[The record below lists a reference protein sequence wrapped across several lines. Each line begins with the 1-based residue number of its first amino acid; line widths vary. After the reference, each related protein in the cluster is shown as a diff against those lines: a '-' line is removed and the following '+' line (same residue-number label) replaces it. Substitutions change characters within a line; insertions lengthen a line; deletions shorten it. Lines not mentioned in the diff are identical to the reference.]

1 MVKGTPVRR
10 LISLVAA
17 SALAI
22 GTPVLLAAPAGA
34 DITAPANGAVLRGNA
49 TLSASGASDGTGC
62 LSGSSPQTTLQLIN
76 SGGTVVFESVQGGT
90 GAKSATVDTHAYANG
105 AYTARAIERKRSG
118 FLYCT
123 NSTTTTNRSVSI
135 DNVTDLAY
143 SGATEGPQN
152 TSVTV
157 RATLTDPN
165 LAASVL
171 PGRTVTFTL
180 SGGTSVNGTT
190 NANGVAT
197 ASLPV
202 SGPPRT
208 ATVTASFAQ
217 TSFYKGS
224 TASSSFTVEKNPS
237 TTTVVQPAA
246 VVHGQPVAFT
256 AQVARVNGTSDPT
269 GTVQFTVDGAD
280 FGSPVTVSGGS
291 ATSASTDSLSTG
303 THAIGARYSGDGN
316 LLTSTASTKDLVV
329 GKAPT
334 STVLTSTGSP
344 TVTGEAVTFT
354 AEVGVVAPGA
364 GAPAGGVQFNIDG
377 EPYGT
382 AVPLDGDSAEL
393 TVANLRPGNH
403 DVQATYNGNG
413 DFASSSSAALT
424 HGVNRADTTVT
435 LSSSNPDAVAGEPL
449 TFTADVDVVAPGAGE
464 PTGTVQFA
472 ADGEPIGAPVPV
484 TNGTAVSPAT
494 GLDAGEHVITANYE
508 GDDKFAGGSDSL
520 DQEVAAAHT
529 TTVVTSSPNP
539 SVVGQPVTVTATVSP
554 VSPATGT
561 PQGAVQFEIDGVPG
575 DYATLEDGAA
585 EIQVSTLAR
594 GSHEIKARY
603 LSADP
608 NFITSTSAA
617 ATHTVNKASTR
628 TVVTSSAPVSVFGQP
643 VTFTAEVSVVAPGAG
658 SPSGTITFTDGDT
671 VLGTADVS
679 SATGGVGSVTVADL
693 SVGQHAVVATYD
705 GDDSFSGS
713 NGSVAQKVQR
723 AQTSTMV
730 TSSANP
736 SQSGEGVRFTAA
748 VSPVSPGAGS
758 PSGTVQFTVNGAN
771 LGGPVAVVDGAA
783 TSNLFSSLSPGTY
796 RIAAAYSGDARFV
809 ASSGVLDQGNGQN
822 VVKGATSMALAS
834 DDPVADH
841 GQTVT
846 FTATVTALAP
856 ATGKPTGVVQ
866 FWRGGTLLGATSL
879 VPASEART
887 SRASYSTAG
896 LAPGQHEIRAVYVGN
911 FNFEGQVATTSQTVG
926 AVSTV
931 VGIASATN
939 PSVYGNPVTLTATV
953 ANAAPGVGAPTG
965 TVVFRSGDDVLGEA
979 DLSTTDGSTTA
990 TLEVDGFAA
999 GSHELTASYSGDG
1012 SHAAGTSPVLLQ
1024 VVERAQPTLVA
1035 HDVADPLVDNYSRV
1049 EATLTGLD
1057 GAPLAGQE
1065 LVFTTGPVL
1074 NGGVTAVCSAVTN
1087 ADGYAKCD
1095 VPLRWGALILQGFE
1109 VRFAGND
1116 SYAPAFAQ
1124 TVYEDPND

>member
-1 MVKGTPVRR
+1 MRR
-10 LISLVAA
+10 LISLLAA
-17 SALAI
+17 SALVI
-22 GTPVLLAAPAGA
+22 GIPVLLAPPASA

-49 TLSASGASDGTGC
+49 TISASGASDGTGC

-76 SGGTVVFESVQGGT
+76 TAGTVVFESVQGGT
-90 GAKSATVDTHAYANG
+90 GAKSATVDTHNHANG

-123 NSTTTTNRSVSI
+123 NSTKSTDRSVTI
-135 DNVTDLAY
+135 DNVTQLAY

-171 PGRTVTFTL
+171 PNRTVTFSL

-197 ASLPV
+197 ATLPV
-202 SGPPRT
+202 SGPPRN

-224 TASSSFTVEKNPS
+224 TASSGFTVEKNPS
-237 TTTVVQPAA
+237 TTTIVQPAA
-246 VVHGQPVAFT
+246 VVHGQPVSFT
-256 AQVARVNGTSDPT
+256 AQVARVNGTSEPT

-280 FGSPVTVSGGS
+280 FGAPVTVSGGS
-291 ATSASTDSLSTG
+291 ATSGSTDSLSTG
-303 THAIGARYSGDGN
+303 THTVGARYSGDGN
-316 LLTSTASTKDLVV
+316 LLTSVASAKDLVV
-329 GKAPT
+329 NKAPT
-334 STVLTSTGSP
+334 STLLTSTGSP

-354 AEVGVVAPGA
+354 AEVGVLSPGA
-364 GAPAGGVQFNIDG
+364 GDPAGGVQFNIDG
-377 EPYGT
+377 QPYGT
-382 AVPLDGDSAEL
+382 AVPLDGDSAAL
-393 TVANLRPGNH
+393 TVSNLSPGNH

-413 DFASSSSAALT
+413 DFASSTSAALT
-424 HGVNRADTTVT
+424 HGVNRADTTVA

-449 TFTADVDVVAPGAGE
+449 TFTAEVDVVAPGAGE
-464 PTGTVQFA
+464 PTGSVQFA
-472 ADGEPIGAPVPV
+472 ADGEPIGAPVPLV
-484 TNGTAVSPAT
+484 NGTAVSPAT

-508 GDDKFAGGSDSL
+508 GDDKFAGGSDSI

-539 SVVGQPVTVTATVSP
+539 SVVGQPVTVTATVTP

-561 PQGAVQFEIDGVPG
+561 PQGAVQFEIDGTPG
-575 DYATLEDGAA
+575 AFASLEDGSA

-594 GSHEIKARY
+594 GSHTIRARY

-608 NFITSTSAA
+608 NFVTSTSAT
-617 ATHTVNKASTR
+617 ATHTVNKAATR

-643 VTFTAEVSVVAPGAG
+643 VTFTAEVSVLAPGAG
-658 SPSGTITFTDGDT
+658 SPTGTITFTDGGT

-679 SATGGVGSVTVADL
+679 SATGGVGSVTVDDL
-693 SVGQHAVVATYD
+693 TVGQHAVVATYD
-705 GDDSFSGS
+705 GDDSFNGS

-723 AQTSTMV
+723 AQTSTLV

-748 VSPVSPGAGS
+748 VSPVAPGAGD
-758 PSGTVQFTVNGAN
+758 PSGTIQFTVNGAN
-771 LGGPVAVVDGAA
+771 LGAPVAVVDGAA

-796 RIAAAYSGDARFV
+796 RIAAAYSGDGRFV

-822 VVKGATSMALAS
+822 VVKGATSLTLAS

-846 FTATVTALAP
+846 FTATVTAIAP
-856 ATGKPTGVVQ
+856 ATGKPTGAVQ

-879 VPASEART
+879 APASEART
-887 SRASYSTAG
+887 STASYSTAA

-911 FNFEGQVATTSQTVG
+911 FNFDGQVATTDQAVG
-926 AVSTV
+926 AAATV
-931 VGIASATN
+931 TGVASGTN
-939 PSVYGNPVTLTATV
+939 PTTYGDPVTLTATV
-953 ANAAPGVGAPTG
+953 ANAAPGPGAPTG
-965 TVVFRSGDDVLGEA
+965 SVTFRDGEQVLGVA
-979 DLSTTDGSTTA
+979 DLTTA
-990 TLEVDGFAA
+990 DGATTASLEVAGLPA
-999 GSHELTASYSGDG
+999 GSHEVTATYSGDV
-1012 SHAAGTSPVLLQ
+1012 SHATSTSPVLVQ
-1024 VVERAQPTLVA
+1024 VVDRAQATLVA
-1035 HDVADPLVDNYSRV
+1035 HDVADMPQDNWSRV
-1049 EATLTGLD
+1049 EATLTGL
-1057 GAPLAGQE
+1057 GGEPLAGQVV
-1065 LVFTTGPVL
+1065 VFSTSPFQEGQ
-1074 NGGVTAVCSAVTN
+1074 CIAVTD
-1087 ADGYAKCD
+1087 ADGNALCD
-1095 VPLRWGALILQGFE
+1095 APLRIGALILQGFD
-1109 VRFAGND
+1109 VAFAGNEN
-1116 SYAPAFAQ
+1116 YAPAFAH
-1124 TVYEDPND
+1124 TVWEDPND

>member
-1 MVKGTPVRR
+1 MRR

-17 SALAI
+17 SALAL
-22 GTPVLLAAPAGA
+22 GTPVLLASSASA

-49 TLSASGASDGTGC
+49 TISASGATDTTYCSITGIADTP
-62 LSGSSPQTTLQLIN
+62 STTLQLIN
-76 SGGTVVFESVQGGT
+76 SGGTVVFSNVQSGT
-90 GAKSATVDTHAYANG
+90 GAKSATFDTHAYPNG
-105 AYTARAIERKRSG
+105 SYTARAVER
-118 FLYCT
+118 
-123 NSTTTTNRSVSI
+123 NRRVKNIVSCENFNRVTDRAVSI
-135 DNVTDLAY
+135 DNITQIAY
-143 SGATEGPQN
+143 SGDTEGPQN

-171 PGRTVTFTL
+171 PGQTVTFSL

-197 ASLPV
+197 ATLPV
-202 SGPPRT
+202 SGPPRN
-208 ATVTASFAQ
+208 ATVTASFAATAFYRGSS
-217 TSFYKGS
+217 TSTG
-224 TASSSFTVEKNPS
+224 FTVERNPS
-237 TTTVVQPAA
+237 TTTVVQPAP
-246 VVHGQPVAFT
+246 VVHGQPVSFT
-256 AQVARVNGTSDPT
+256 AQVAPLNGVSTPT

-280 FGSPVTVSGGS
+280 FGPPATVSGGS
-291 ATSASTDSLSTG
+291 ATSVSTDTLSTG
-303 THAIGARYSGDGN
+303 THAIGARFAGDGN
-316 LLTSTASTKDLVV
+316 LLASTAATKDLVV

-334 STVLTSTGSP
+334 STTLTSTGSP

-354 AEVGVVAPGA
+354 AEVDVVAPGA
-364 GAPAGGVQFNIDG
+364 GAPAGGVQFDIDG

-382 AVPLDGDSAEL
+382 AVPLDGDTAEL
-393 TVANLRPGNH
+393 TVTNLRPGNH

-413 DFASSSSAALT
+413 DFAPSSSAALT
-424 HGVNRADTTVT
+424 HGVDRADTTVA

-449 TFTADVDVVAPGAGE
+449 TFTAEVDVVAPGAGE
-464 PTGTVQFA
+464 PTGAVQFA

-494 GLDAGEHVITANYE
+494 GLDAGDHVITANYE
-508 GDDKFAGGSDSL
+508 GDERFAGGSATL

-529 TTVVTSSPNP
+529 TTAVTTSPNP

-575 DYATLEDGAA
+575 DFATLVDGSA
-585 EIQVSTLAR
+585 EIQVSTLGR
-594 GSHEIKARY
+594 GSHEVRARY

-608 NFITSTSAA
+608 NFVTSTSAPV
-617 ATHTVNKASTR
+617 THTVNKASTR

-643 VTFTAEVSVVAPGAG
+643 VTFTAAVSVVAPGAG
-658 SPSGTITFTDGDT
+658 SPTGTITFTDGDT

-679 SATGGVGSVTVADL
+679 SSTGGVGSITVSTL
-693 SVGQHAVVATYD
+693 TVGQHAVVASYD
-705 GDDSFSGS
+705 GDDSFNASS
-713 NGSVAQKVQR
+713 GSVAQKVQR

-736 SQSGEGVRFTAA
+736 SQSGEGIRFTAA
-748 VSPVSPGAGS
+748 VSPVAPGAGE

-771 LGGPVAVVDGAA
+771 LGGPVAVVSGQA

-809 ASSGVLDQGNGQN
+809 ASNGVLDQGNGQN

-887 SRASYSTAG
+887 SRASYATAG

-911 FNFEGQVATTSQTVG
+911 FNFEGQVATTAQTVG

-931 VGIASATN
+931 VGIASDAN
-939 PSVYGNPVTLTATV
+939 PSVYGDAVTLTATV
-953 ANAAPGVGAPTG
+953 ANSVPGVGAPTG
-965 TVVFRSGDDVLGEA
+965 TVVFRSGDEVLGQA
-979 DLSTTDGSTTA
+979 SLATTGDGTTA
-990 TLEVDGFAA
+990 SLEVEGLAA
-999 GSHELTASYSGDG
+999 GSHELTASYSGDA
-1012 SHAAGTSPVLLQ
+1012 SHAAGTSPVLVQ

-1074 NGGVTAVCSAVTN
+1074 NGGVTAVCTAVTN

-1095 VPLRWGALILQGFE
+1095 VPLRWGALILQGFQ
-1109 VRFAGND
+1109 VRFAGNA
-1116 SYAPAFAQ
+1116 SYAPAVAQ